1 MQQRWLVIIQTAS
14 RLCVWGEYDD
24 VLVSAISGR
33 CFGLNDA
40 SAHRRFLLS
49 NEYCTVICGD
59 SGFIVPVPVLSSTI
73 YLYNYSVQR
82 CFCFRMNTACLS
94 AYNYVYVPEHLHY
107 IFSQD
112 LVWLVGLIVCWQRSK
127 YDFVIFRPRRLYFR
141 CGDYISAP
149 AAFDMLLFRPGGS
162 VSPIDSPEGEF
173 LAGWSI
179 SRHRQSNTRNHGKM
193 PSVHL
198 HSTSGRTFASN
209 IVKVVLHELQT
220 CIFHQFRLFVQSL
233 LSLLSPLTTQS
244 FQLG

>member
-1 MQQRWLVIIQTAS
+1 MGQGTEISPDEGFRREAETSINSVLFWLYIRVI
-14 RLCVWGEYDD
+14 
-24 VLVSAISGR
+24 
-33 CFGLNDA
+33 N
-40 SAHRRFLLS
+40 
-49 NEYCTVICGD
+49 N
-59 SGFIVPVPVLSSTI
+59 
-73 YLYNYSVQR
+73 YN
-82 CFCFRMNTACLS
+82 L
-94 AYNYVYVPEHLHY
+94 
-107 IFSQD
+107 
-112 LVWLVGLIVCWQRSK
+112 
-127 YDFVIFRPRRLYFR
+127 DFAIFRPP
-141 CGDYISAP
+141 GDFISDAVITYPPP

-162 VSPIDSPEGEF
+162 VSSIDSPEGEF

-198 HSTSGRTFASN
+198 HSTGGRTFASN